1 MPIEIQNCDGGI
13 GNIVASRGMVTDQEL
28 IDLLG
33 KHLKHDNANFKN
45 YKYILFDHTALAKM
59 DITNETIESIAD
71 LCAETSRVHPDPIV
85 AMVTNVSMGAGI
97 DLINRVSRM
106 YELFIN
112 RSCWETMVFR
122 TKSEAVRWI
131 REKVRKKYGIDD
143 LTFC

>member
-1 MPIEIQNCDGGI
+1 MPIEIQDCDGGM
-13 GNIVASRGMVTDQEL
+13 GNIIASRGVVTDQEL

-33 KHLKHDNANFKN
+33 KHLRHDNANFKN
-45 YKYILFDHTALAKM
+45 YKYILFDHPALAKM
-59 DITNETIESIAD
+59 DITKNTLERIAD
-71 LCAETSRVHPDPIV
+71 LYAEIAKANPDPIV

-97 DLINRVSRM
+97 EHINRVSRL

-131 REKVRKKYGIDD
+131 KERVRKKIGIDD

>member
-1 MPIEIQNCDGGI
+1 MPIEIQDCDHGM
-13 GNIVASRGMVTDQEL
+13 GNIIESRGVVTDQEL
-28 IDLLG
+28 IDSLK
-33 KHLKHDNANFKN
+33 KHLTHDKEKFKK

-59 DITNETIESIAD
+59 DITKNTLERIAD
-71 LCAETSRVHPDPIV
+71 LYAEIAKANPDPIV

-97 DLINRVSRM
+97 EHINRVSRL

-131 REKVRKKYGIDD
+131 KERVRKKI
-143 LTFC
+143 

>member
-143 LTFC
+143 LIFC